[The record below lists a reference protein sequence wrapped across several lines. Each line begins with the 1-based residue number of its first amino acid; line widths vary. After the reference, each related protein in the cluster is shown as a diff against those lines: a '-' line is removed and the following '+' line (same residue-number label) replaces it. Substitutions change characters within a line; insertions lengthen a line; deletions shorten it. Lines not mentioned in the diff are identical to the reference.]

1 VSNNQPLKPSNAA
14 MGRGLETLIPKSF
27 LNSGK
32 TILTVL
38 TSDIIP
44 SPLQPRHHFDPDE
57 LAALATTI
65 EAHGIIQPL
74 VVRRNGN
81 QFELIAGER
90 RWRAAKLAGLERVP
104 IIIRDSPDD
113 AVLKVALIENMHRED
128 LNPLD
133 IAAGYKQLI
142 DQFAMTHQELADL
155 FSKNRSTITN
165 TLRLLSLSPAAQ
177 DAVYNKQLSE
187 GHARVLA
194 GHPEQEADLLNAII
208 TQKLSVREAEKLAT
222 RGATPTP
229 KPPVSQTLR
238 TLANRLSKQLNL
250 PLSISGTEAKGRIT
264 LRYTSA
270 AQRQQIESLLSNH
283 GPDRN
288 VH

>member
-1 VSNNQPLKPSNAA
+1 
-14 MGRGLETLIPKSF
+14 MGRGLDTLIPKSF

-32 TILTVL
+32 TILTVRVD
-38 TSDIIP
+38 TVIP

-74 VVRRNGN
+74 VVRRNGD

-90 RWRAAKLAGLERVP
+90 RWRAAKLAGLEMVP
-104 IIIRDSPDD
+104 IIIRDSPDNV
-113 AVLKVALIENMHRED
+113 VLKVALIENMHREA

-155 FSKNRSTITN
+155 FSKSRSNITN
-165 TLRLLSLSPAAQ
+165 TLRLLSLSAATQ
-177 DAVYNKQLSE
+177 DAVYNKQITE

-194 GHPEQEADLLNAII
+194 GNPDNELELLKTII
-208 TQKLSVREAEKLAT
+208 AQKLSVREAERLANQGT
-222 RGATPTP
+222 
-229 KPPVSQTLR
+229 KPQAPPMSQVLR
-238 TLANRLSKQLNL
+238 TLATHLSQKLSL
-250 PLSISGTEAKGRIT
+250 PLTISGTKDKGRIT
-264 LRYTSA
+264 LRYA
-270 AQRQQIESLLSNH
+270 NEAQRKHIERLLSSNEPTNPLH
-283 GPDRN
+283 
-288 VH
+288 

>member
-1 VSNNQPLKPSNAA
+1 MLA
-14 MGRGLETLIPKSF
+14 
-27 LNSGK
+27 
-32 TILTVL
+32 
-38 TSDIIP
+38 SDIIP

-177 DAVYNKQLSE
+177 DAVYNKQISE

-208 TQKLSVREAEKLAT
+208 THKLSVREAEKLAT

-229 KPPVSQTLR
+229 KSPVSQTLR

-264 LRYTSA
+264 LCYTSA
-270 AQRQQIESLLSNH
+270 AQRQQIEALLSNY
-283 GPDRN
+283 GPDHT

>member
-1 VSNNQPLKPSNAA
+1 MSNKQSPKPANTA

-32 TILTVL
+32 TILTVRV
-38 TSDIIP
+38 TDIIP

-65 EAHGIIQPL
+65 NAHGIIQPL

-90 RWRAAKLAGLERVP
+90 RWRAAKLAGLDMVP

-155 FSKNRSTITN
+155 FSKSRSAITN
-165 TLRLLSLSPAAQ
+165 TLRLLGLSTAAQ
-177 DAVYNKQLSE
+177 DAVYNKQITE

-194 GHPEQEADLLNAII
+194 GHPEKQAELLQAII
-208 TQKLSVREAEKLAT
+208 QQKLSVREAEQLAN
-222 RGATPTP
+222 RGIKRQPR
-229 KPPVSQTLR
+229 PPASQTLM
-238 TLANRLSKQLNL
+238 TLANRLSKQLSL
-250 PLSISGTEAKGRIT
+250 PLTISGTKDKGRIT
-264 LRYTSA
+264 LRYTSE
-270 AQRQQIESLLSNH
+270 AQRQQIEQLLSNH
-283 GPDRN
+283 GPTRDI
-288 VH
+288 H